1 MASLSKESIREEKR
15 GRRNAV
21 CMLILLILAFS
32 PWIAEILNGLLQ
44 GLLGD
49 FGNFDF
55 NFNYVDCLQLLFH
68 EKIRLLLAGS
78 FMLLVI
84 SLFVLNLSISN
95 PTVANARTVQVAEGI
110 ELPAPAGNGECGTD
124 WFMSEGR
131 KQKVF
136 EVCEYSQKTGFK
148 NLKSDAGII
157 VDYEKSG
164 EKEIIKYLT
173 KEVHTI
179 IFGTTGIGKSRRLLL
194 TSVWL
199 DICAGVN
206 ICLTDIKGDIYAY
219 TTEFAR
225 KKGYRQI
232 VYDLRDPEKGMHYN
246 YMEEIVR
253 CLEKGDISEATEDMG
268 SGIDAGWGG
277 KG

>member
-206 ICLTDIKGDIYAY
+206 ICLTDIKGDIYA
-219 TTEFAR
+219 
-225 KKGYRQI
+225 
-232 VYDLRDPEKGMHYN
+232 
-246 YMEEIVR
+246 
-253 CLEKGDISEATEDMG
+253 
-268 SGIDAGWGG
+268 
-277 KG
+277 